1 MVNKYKYIHTYTVY
15 AERVC
20 NEGVL
25 QDHWLTIQLSSEH
38 GVNTSDKL
46 HHNTLALYH
55 FPSIHPNFLLP
66 IRFSWRLQLCQQV
79 CFHLGVAVYL
89 REGKKVLSPKTVAT
103 QTGLPAWGVLSSNQN
118 VLNFEK
124 KGQSSH
130 PPNRACLPLEKSWWG
145 GGKAIERCSSHGFRK
160 GKRALLMGPRKN

>member
-1 MVNKYKYIHTYTVY
+1 MENIYIQTYTVY

-46 HHNTLALYH
+46 HHNTLA
-55 FPSIHPNFLLP
+55 FIIFQVSIQTFHYQFDSVGNY
-66 IRFSWRLQLCQQV
+66 SYV
-79 CFHLGVAVYL
+79 CFHLGVVVYL
-89 REGKKVLSPKTVAT
+89 REGKKVLS
-103 QTGLPAWGVLSSNQN
+103 QTGLPAWGVLNSNQN

-124 KGQSSH
+124 KEQSSH
-130 PPNRACLPLEKSWWG
+130 PPNRAYFPLEKSCWG
-145 GGKAIERCSSHGFRK
+145 GGKATESYSSHGFRK
-160 GKRALLMGPRKN
+160 GKRALLTGPRKN